1 MQVERVTKGKKEMM
15 TKEEKAAWFAQVE
28 TKKKIIADMEKFMNE
43 SKLGDINLDNFIE
56 STLKRN
62 A

>member
-1 MQVERVTKGKKEMM
+1 MM

-28 TKKKIIADMEKFMNE
+28 SKKKIIADMERFMNS
-43 SKLGDINLDNFIE
+43 SKLDDINLDNFIE
-56 STLKRN
+56 STLNRN